1 MPARRRTNIAVAVA
15 VMAAAVATP
24 CLAEPPDLDNGGFER
39 GEVEVEAN
47 AWLRR
52 AQSTVRPELELGLA
66 DGLGLE
72 LQLDLDH
79 EPGDWT
85 LDAVS
90 AQLSRDLTA
99 SGSLGLAFEVGVQP
113 TNGDLQAE
121 VFAYATHETR
131 AWTLDVNAGVERE
144 DGAFAAVY
152 AWRVVHPLRGGWGVG
167 LEGGGTIPHSSGH
180 DEHLVGPVV
189 VWRPSDTAPEIV
201 LGVSRENGGAY
212 AARLGFAAAF

>member
-1 MPARRRTNIAVAVA
+1 MATRYSTALSVIA
-15 VMAAAVATP
+15 MAAALATP
-24 CLAEPPDLDNGGFER
+24 CLAEPPDLDTGGFER
-39 GEVEVEAN
+39 GETEVEAN

-52 AQSTVRPELELGLA
+52 AESTLRPELELGLA

-72 LQLDLDH
+72 LQLDLNH

-113 TNGDLQAE
+113 TDGDLQAE
-121 VFAYATHETR
+121 VFAYATHEAR
-131 AWTLDVNAGVERE
+131 AWTLDVNAGVERQ
-144 DGAFAAVY
+144 DGAFAAAY
-152 AWRVVHPLRGGWGVG
+152 AWRVVHPLRGGWRVG
-167 LEGGGTIPHSSGH
+167 LEGGGTIALSSGR
-180 DEHLVGPVV
+180 DEHLIGPVV
-189 VWRPSDTAPEIV
+189 VWRPTEKAPEIV
-201 LGVSRENGGAY
+201 LGVSREHGGAY

>member
-1 MPARRRTNIAVAVA
+1 MPTRYIAALSVIAT
-15 VMAAAVATP
+15 AAALAPP
-24 CLAEPPDLDNGGFER
+24 CLAEPPDLDTGGFER

-66 DGLGLE
+66 DGWGLE

-90 AQLSRDLTA
+90 AQLSRDLTE

-144 DGAFAAVY
+144 DGAVAAAY
-152 AWRVVHPLRGGWGVG
+152 AWRVVHPLRGGWRVG
-167 LEGGGTIPHSSGH
+167 LEGGGTIPLSSGR
-180 DEHLVGPVV
+180 DEHLVGPVLI
-189 VWRPSDTAPEIV
+189 WRPGDTAPEIV
-201 LGVSRENGGAY
+201 LGVSRETGGAY
-212 AARLGFAAAF
+212 AARLGFAATF